1 MEAKTVIRTGI
12 VVALVGFTG
21 MLLEKAVWQAADT
34 YPALLAGNKVV
45 YSPQNVDSFSARDAR
60 KVCGLNDIDDVYDN
74 ADVAFK
80 MNGTFVRC
88 RNHIISRVYHIQY
101 DNPADGIK

>member
-1 MEAKTVIRTGI
+1 MKSKTVVITGAI
-12 VVALVGFTG
+12 VALVGFTG
-21 MLLEKAVWQAADT
+21 VLLEKCIWQTADT
-34 YPALLAGNKVV
+34 YPALLAGHRQIDTPK
-45 YSPQNVDSFSARDAR
+45 SRDSFLAGDAR
-60 KVCGLNDIDDVYDN
+60 TVCGLKDTDDVYDN